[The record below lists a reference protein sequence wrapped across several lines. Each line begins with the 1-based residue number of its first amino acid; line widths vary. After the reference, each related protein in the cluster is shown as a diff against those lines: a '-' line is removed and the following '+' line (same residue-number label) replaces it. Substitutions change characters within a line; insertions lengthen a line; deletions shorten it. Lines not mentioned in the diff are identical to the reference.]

1 MEASNNEP
9 RATRPVSR
17 TMGSAPRTSDS
28 DPTTRSSQPN
38 SLASFPTVSSLSPSP
53 EGQCPSGTT
62 TRPSVDADGHRPS
75 GTTTFPTSAAHAV
88 TDDDELFCDSEL
100 PPPYPVHEEAPL
112 AVAPTAEQRQTN
124 VVKALQGK
132 MADFISGSSQRHYR
146 TIVRELS
153 DRQIPLNLLSDES
166 KAKGL
171 AQMLEEDVCSLS
183 ELVILGQFAKAIDD
197 SDTRAAEFL
206 RDTAG
211 YKPQTD
217 VTVEHKTQGLASLTD
232 TQLLTLLQALNPEQG
247 ALPEEVSN
255 E

>member
-9 RATRPVSR
+9 RTPL
-17 TMGSAPRTSDS
+17 SDS
-28 DPTTRSSQPN
+28 ATHVPRPSQPN
-38 SLASFPTVSSLSPSP
+38 PPTSFPTVSSLSPKP
-53 EGQCPSGTT
+53 EGHCPSGIT
-62 TRPSVDADGHRPS
+62 HI
-75 GTTTFPTSAAHAV
+75 V
-88 TDDDELFCDSEL
+88 TDDEFICDSEL

-112 AVAPTAEQRQTN
+112 AVTPTAEQRQTN

-232 TQLLTLLQALNPEQG
+232 TQLLTLLQALNPEQSD
-247 ALPEEVSN
+247 EVSN
-255 E
+255 G

>member
-9 RATRPVSR
+9 RATRPIPH
-17 TMGSAPRTSDS
+17 TMDS
-28 DPTTRSSQPN
+28 VPHTMDPTTRPSQSNP
-38 SLASFPTVSSLSPSP
+38 LTSFPTVSSLSPSP
-53 EGQCPSGTT
+53 EGHCPSGTT
-62 TRPSVDADGHRPS
+62 HI
-75 GTTTFPTSAAHAV
+75 V
-88 TDDDELFCDSEL
+88 TDDEFICPSDEL

-171 AQMLEEDVCSLS
+171 AQMLEEDVLSLS

-232 TQLLTLLQALNPEQG
+232 TQLLTLLQALNPEQSD
-247 ALPEEVSN
+247 EVSN
-255 E
+255 G

>member
-9 RATRPVSR
+9 RTPLSESATHVPRP
-17 TMGSAPRTSDS
+17 
-28 DPTTRSSQPN
+28 SQPN
-38 SLASFPTVSSLSPSP
+38 SLTSFPTVSSLSPKP
-53 EGQCPSGTT
+53 EGSVAGQHCPSGTT
-62 TRPSVDADGHRPS
+62 HI
-75 GTTTFPTSAAHAV
+75 V
-88 TDDDELFCDSEL
+88 TDDDFSCPSDEL

-232 TQLLTLLQALNPEQG
+232 TQLLTLLQALNPEQSD
-247 ALPEEVSN
+247 EVSN
-255 E
+255 G

>member
-9 RATRPVSR
+9 RATRPIPH
-17 TMGSAPRTSDS
+17 TT
-28 DPTTRSSQPN
+28 DPTTRPPQPN
-38 SLASFPTVSSLSPSP
+38 PPTSFPTVSSLSPSP
-53 EGQCPSGTT
+53 EGQRPSGTT
-62 TRPSVDADGHRPS
+62 TRPSVDADGHRS
-75 GTTTFPTSAAHAV
+75 TRATHIV
-88 TDDDELFCDSEL
+88 TDDEFTCEPEL

-153 DRQIPLNLLSDES
+153 DRQIPLNLLSDAS
-166 KAKGL
+166 RAKGL
-171 AQMLEEDVCSLS
+171 AQMLEEDVCTLS

-232 TQLLTLLQALNPEQG
+232 TQLLTLLQALNPEQSD
-247 ALPEEVSN
+247 EVSN
-255 E
+255 G

>member
-9 RATRPVSR
+9 RATRPIPH
-17 TMGSAPRTSDS
+17 TMDS
-28 DPTTRSSQPN
+28 VPHTTDPTTRSSQPN
-38 SLASFPTVSSLSPSP
+38 PLASFPTVSSLSPKP
-53 EGQCPSGTT
+53 EGQ
-62 TRPSVDADGHRPS
+62 RPS
-75 GTTTFPTSAAHAV
+75 GTTHIV
-88 TDDDELFCDSEL
+88 TDDEFTCPSDEL

-232 TQLLTLLQALNPEQG
+232 TQLLTLLQALNPEQSD
-247 ALPEEVSN
+247 EVSN
-255 E
+255 G

>member
-9 RATRPVSR
+9 RATRPVPH
-17 TMGSAPRTSDS
+17 TT
-28 DPTTRSSQPN
+28 DPTTRSSQSNPPT
-38 SLASFPTVSSLSPSP
+38 SFPTVSSLSPKP

-62 TRPSVDADGHRPS
+62 HI
-75 GTTTFPTSAAHAV
+75 V
-88 TDDDELFCDSEL
+88 TDDEFTCEPEL

-232 TQLLTLLQALNPEQG
+232 TQLLTLLQALNPEQSD
-247 ALPEEVSN
+247 EVSN
-255 E
+255 G

>member
-9 RATRPVSR
+9 RTPLSESATHVSR
-17 TMGSAPRTSDS
+17 P
-28 DPTTRSSQPN
+28 SQPN
-38 SLASFPTVSSLSPSP
+38 SLASFPTVSSLSPKP
-53 EGQCPSGTT
+53 EGSVADHNCPSGTT
-62 TRPSVDADGHRPS
+62 HI
-75 GTTTFPTSAAHAV
+75 V
-88 TDDDELFCDSEL
+88 TDDEFACTPDGCKPEGCFLDQEF

-232 TQLLTLLQALNPEQG
+232 TQLLTLLQALNPEQSD
-247 ALPEEVSN
+247 EVSN
-255 E
+255 G

>member
-9 RATRPVSR
+9 RATRPVPH
-17 TMGSAPRTSDS
+17 TT
-28 DPTTRSSQPN
+28 DPTTRPSQPN
-38 SLASFPTVSSLSPSP
+38 PPTSFPTVSSLSPKP
-53 EGQCPSGTT
+53 EGQ
-62 TRPSVDADGHRPS
+62 RPS
-75 GTTTFPTSAAHAV
+75 GTTHIV
-88 TDDDELFCDSEL
+88 TDDEFTCEPEL

-232 TQLLTLLQALNPEQG
+232 TQLLALLQALNPEQSD
-247 ALPEEVSN
+247 EVSN
-255 E
+255 G

>member
-9 RATRPVSR
+9 RATRPVPH
-17 TMGSAPRTSDS
+17 TT
-28 DPTTRSSQPN
+28 DPTTRPSQPN
-38 SLASFPTVSSLSPSP
+38 SLASFPTVSSLSPKP
-53 EGQCPSGTT
+53 EGQ
-62 TRPSVDADGHRPS
+62 RPS
-75 GTTTFPTSAAHAV
+75 GATHIV
-88 TDDDELFCDSEL
+88 TDDEFICEPEL

-232 TQLLTLLQALNPEQG
+232 TQLLTLLQALNPEQSD
-247 ALPEEVSN
+247 EVSN
-255 E
+255 G

>member
-9 RATRPVSR
+9 RATRPVPH
-17 TMGSAPRTSDS
+17 TT
-28 DPTTRSSQPN
+28 DPTTRPSQPN
-38 SLASFPTVSSLSPSP
+38 PPTSFPTVSSLSPKP
-53 EGQCPSGTT
+53 EGRCPSGTT
-62 TRPSVDADGHRPS
+62 HI
-75 GTTTFPTSAAHAV
+75 V
-88 TDDDELFCDSEL
+88 TDDEFTCPSDEL

-112 AVAPTAEQRQTN
+112 AVTPTAEQRQTN

-171 AQMLEEDVCSLS
+171 AQMLEEDVLSLS

-232 TQLLTLLQALNPEQG
+232 TQLLTLLQALNPEQSD
-247 ALPEEVSN
+247 EVSN
-255 E
+255 G

>member
-9 RATRPVSR
+9 RATRPVPH
-17 TMGSAPRTSDS
+17 TT
-28 DPTTRSSQPN
+28 DPTTRPSQPN
-38 SLASFPTVSSLSPSP
+38 PPTSFPTVSSLSPKP

-62 TRPSVDADGHRPS
+62 TRPSVDADGHRP
-75 GTTTFPTSAAHAV
+75 TRATHIV
-88 TDDDELFCDSEL
+88 TDDEFICEPEL

-232 TQLLTLLQALNPEQG
+232 TQLLTLLQALNPEQSD
-247 ALPEEVSN
+247 EVSN
-255 E
+255 G

>member
-9 RATRPVSR
+9 RATL
-17 TMGSAPRTSDS
+17 SDS
-28 DPTTRSSQPN
+28 ATHVPRPSQPN
-38 SLASFPTVSSLSPSP
+38 SLASFPTVSSLSPKP
-53 EGQCPSGTT
+53 EGQ
-62 TRPSVDADGHRPS
+62 RPS
-75 GTTTFPTSAAHAV
+75 GTTHIV
-88 TDDDELFCDSEL
+88 TDDEFTCPSDEL

-153 DRQIPLNLLSDES
+153 DRQIPLSLLSDES

-232 TQLLTLLQALNPEQG
+232 TQLLTLLQALNPEQSD
-247 ALPEEVSN
+247 EVSN
-255 E
+255 G

>member
-9 RATRPVSR
+9 RTPLSESATHVPRP
-17 TMGSAPRTSDS
+17 
-28 DPTTRSSQPN
+28 SQPN
-38 SLASFPTVSSLSPSP
+38 SLASFPTVSSLSPKP
-53 EGQCPSGTT
+53 EGQRPSGTT
-62 TRPSVDADGHRPS
+62 TRPSVDADGHRP
-75 GTTTFPTSAAHAV
+75 TRATHIV
-88 TDDDELFCDSEL
+88 TDDEFTCDSEL

-232 TQLLTLLQALNPEQG
+232 TQLLTLLQALNPEQSD
-247 ALPEEVSN
+247 EVSN
-255 E
+255 G

>member
-9 RATRPVSR
+9 RATRPVPH
-17 TMGSAPRTSDS
+17 TT
-28 DPTTRSSQPN
+28 DPTTRPSQPN
-38 SLASFPTVSSLSPSP
+38 SLASFPTVSSLSPKP
-53 EGQCPSGTT
+53 EGQRPSGTT
-62 TRPSVDADGHRPS
+62 TRSSVDADGHRP
-75 GTTTFPTSAAHAV
+75 TRATHIV
-88 TDDDELFCDSEL
+88 TDDEFTCEPEL

-232 TQLLTLLQALNPEQG
+232 TQLLTLLQALNPEQSD
-247 ALPEEVSN
+247 EVSN
-255 E
+255 G

>member
-9 RATRPVSR
+9 RATRPVHH
-17 TMGSAPRTSDS
+17 TSDS
-28 DPTTRSSQPN
+28 DPTTRPSQPN
-38 SLASFPTVSSLSPSP
+38 SLASFPTVSSLSPTP
-53 EGQCPSGTT
+53 EGQ
-62 TRPSVDADGHRPS
+62 RPS
-75 GTTTFPTSAAHAV
+75 GTTHIV
-88 TDDDELFCDSEL
+88 TDDDFSCPSDEL

-112 AVAPTAEQRQTN
+112 AVAPTAEQKQTN

-171 AQMLEEDVCSLS
+171 AQMLEEDVLSLS

-247 ALPEEVSN
+247 DEVSN
-255 E
+255 G

>member
-9 RATRPVSR
+9 RATRSVPH
-17 TMGSAPRTSDS
+17 TT

-38 SLASFPTVSSLSPSP
+38 SLASFPTVSSLSPKP
-53 EGQCPSGTT
+53 EGQ
-62 TRPSVDADGHRPS
+62 RPS
-75 GTTTFPTSAAHAV
+75 GTTHIV
-88 TDDDELFCDSEL
+88 TDDDFSCPSDEL

-183 ELVILGQFAKAIDD
+183 ELVILGQFANVIDD

-232 TQLLTLLQALNPEQG
+232 TQLLTLLQALNPEQSD
-247 ALPEEVSN
+247 EVSN
-255 E
+255 G

>member
-1 MEASNNEP
+1 MEATNNEP
-9 RATRPVSR
+9 RATRPAHR
-17 TMGSAPRTSDS
+17 TLDSVPRTLDS
-28 DPTTRSSQPN
+28 DPTSRSPQPN

-53 EGQCPSGTT
+53 EGHCPSGTN
-62 TRPSVDADGHRPS
+62 P
-75 GTTTFPTSAAHAV
+75 FPKSNTYAV
-88 TDDDELFCDSEL
+88 TDDEITCTPDGCKPEGCFLNQEF

-112 AVAPTAEQRQTN
+112 AVAPNAEQRQAN

-232 TQLLTLLQALNPEQG
+232 AQLLTLLQALNPEQG
-247 ALPEEVSN
+247 DEASN
-255 E
+255 G

>member
-1 MEASNNEP
+1 M
-9 RATRPVSR
+9 
-17 TMGSAPRTSDS
+17 
-28 DPTTRSSQPN
+28 
-38 SLASFPTVSSLSPSP
+38 SSLSPKP
-53 EGQCPSGTT
+53 EGQ
-62 TRPSVDADGHRPS
+62 RPS
-75 GTTTFPTSAAHAV
+75 GTTHIV
-88 TDDDELFCDSEL
+88 TDDEFTCPSDEL

-132 MADFISGSSQRHYR
+132 MADFISGSPQRHYR

-171 AQMLEEDVCSLS
+171 AQMLEEDVLSLS

-232 TQLLTLLQALNPEQG
+232 TQLLTLLQALNPEQSD
-247 ALPEEVSN
+247 EVSN
-255 E
+255 G

>member
-9 RATRPVSR
+9 RTPLSESTTHVPRP
-17 TMGSAPRTSDS
+17 
-28 DPTTRSSQPN
+28 SQPN
-38 SLASFPTVSSLSPSP
+38 PPTSFPTVSSLSPKP
-53 EGQCPSGTT
+53 EGQ
-62 TRPSVDADGHRPS
+62 RPS
-75 GTTTFPTSAAHAV
+75 GTTHIV
-88 TDDDELFCDSEL
+88 TDDEFTCPSDEL

-171 AQMLEEDVCSLS
+171 AQMLEEDVLSLS

-232 TQLLTLLQALNPEQG
+232 TQLLTLLQALNPEQSD
-247 ALPEEVSN
+247 EVSN
-255 E
+255 G

>member
-9 RATRPVSR
+9 RATRSVPH
-17 TMGSAPRTSDS
+17 TT
-28 DPTTRSSQPN
+28 DPTTRSTQPN
-38 SLASFPTVSSLSPSP
+38 SLASFPTVSSLSPKP
-53 EGQCPSGTT
+53 EGQCPSGAT
-62 TRPSVDADGHRPS
+62 HI
-75 GTTTFPTSAAHAV
+75 V
-88 TDDDELFCDSEL
+88 TDDEFVCEPEL

-183 ELVILGQFAKAIDD
+183 ELVILGQFAKAIDG

-232 TQLLTLLQALNPEQG
+232 TQLLTLLQALNPEQSD
-247 ALPEEVSN
+247 EVSN
-255 E
+255 G

>member
-9 RATRPVSR
+9 RATRSDSAPHVSR
-17 TMGSAPRTSDS
+17 T
-28 DPTTRSSQPN
+28 SQPN
-38 SLASFPTVSSLSPSP
+38 PPTSFPTVSSLSPKP
-53 EGQCPSGTT
+53 EGQ
-62 TRPSVDADGHRPS
+62 RPS

-88 TDDDELFCDSEL
+88 TDDEFICDSEL

-232 TQLLTLLQALNPEQG
+232 TQLLTLLQALNPEQSD
-247 ALPEEVSN
+247 EVSN
-255 E
+255 G

>member
-9 RATRPVSR
+9 RATRPVPH
-17 TMGSAPRTSDS
+17 TMDS
-28 DPTTRSSQPN
+28 VPHTTDPTTRPSQPN
-38 SLASFPTVSSLSPSP
+38 SPTSFPTVSSLSPKP
-53 EGQCPSGTT
+53 EGQ
-62 TRPSVDADGHRPS
+62 RPS
-75 GTTTFPTSAAHAV
+75 GTTHIV
-88 TDDDELFCDSEL
+88 TDDDFSCPSDEL

-232 TQLLTLLQALNPEQG
+232 TQLLTLLQALNPEQSD
-247 ALPEEVSN
+247 EVSN
-255 E
+255 G

>member
-9 RATRPVSR
+9 RATRSVPH
-17 TMGSAPRTSDS
+17 TMDS
-28 DPTTRSSQPN
+28 VPHTTDPTTRPSQPN
-38 SLASFPTVSSLSPSP
+38 PPTSFPTVSSLSPKP
-53 EGQCPSGTT
+53 EGQ
-62 TRPSVDADGHRPS
+62 RPS
-75 GTTTFPTSAAHAV
+75 GTTHIV
-88 TDDDELFCDSEL
+88 TDDDFSCPSDEL

-112 AVAPTAEQRQTN
+112 AVTPTAEQRQTN

-171 AQMLEEDVCSLS
+171 AQMLEEDVLSLS

-247 ALPEEVSN
+247 ASPEEVN
-255 E
+255 NG

>member
-9 RATRPVSR
+9 RATRPVPH
-17 TMGSAPRTSDS
+17 TT

-38 SLASFPTVSSLSPSP
+38 PLASFPTMSSLSPKP
-53 EGQCPSGTT
+53 EGSVAGHNCPSGTIT
-62 TRPSVDADGHRPS
+62 SSTRATPV
-75 GTTTFPTSAAHAV
+75 V
-88 TDDDELFCDSEL
+88 TDDDEFTCPSDEL

-132 MADFISGSSQRHYR
+132 MADFISGSSPRHYR

-153 DRQIPLNLLSDES
+153 DRQIPLNLLSDGS
-166 KAKGL
+166 RAKGL
-171 AQMLEEDVCSLS
+171 AQMLEEDVCTLS

-247 ALPEEVSN
+247 ALPEEVN
-255 E
+255 Q

>member
-9 RATRPVSR
+9 RATRPVPH
-17 TMGSAPRTSDS
+17 TT
-28 DPTTRSSQPN
+28 DPTTRPSQPN
-38 SLASFPTVSSLSPSP
+38 PLASFPTMSSLSPKP
-53 EGQCPSGTT
+53 EGQ
-62 TRPSVDADGHRPS
+62 RPS
-75 GTTTFPTSAAHAV
+75 GTTHIV
-88 TDDDELFCDSEL
+88 TDDEFTCPSDEL

-112 AVAPTAEQRQTN
+112 AVAPSAEQRQTN

-171 AQMLEEDVCSLS
+171 AQMLEEDVLSLS

-232 TQLLTLLQALNPEQG
+232 TQLLTLLQALNPEQSDEANNG
-247 ALPEEVSN
+247 
-255 E
+255 

>member
-9 RATRPVSR
+9 RATTQKSMNHVSR
-17 TMGSAPRTSDS
+17 P
-28 DPTTRSSQPN
+28 PQPN
-38 SLASFPTVSSLSPSP
+38 PPTSFPTVSSLSPKP
-53 EGQCPSGTT
+53 EGQ
-62 TRPSVDADGHRPS
+62 RPS
-75 GTTTFPTSAAHAV
+75 GATHIV
-88 TDDDELFCDSEL
+88 TDDEFICEPEL

-171 AQMLEEDVCSLS
+171 AQMLEEDVLSLS

-232 TQLLTLLQALNPEQG
+232 TQLLTLLQALNPEQSD
-247 ALPEEVSN
+247 EVSN
-255 E
+255 G

>member
-9 RATRPVSR
+9 RATRPVPH
-17 TMGSAPRTSDS
+17 TT

-38 SLASFPTVSSLSPSP
+38 SLASFPTVSSLSPKP
-53 EGQCPSGTT
+53 EGQ
-62 TRPSVDADGHRPS
+62 RPS
-75 GTTTFPTSAAHAV
+75 GTTHIV
-88 TDDDELFCDSEL
+88 TDDDFSCPSDEL

-112 AVAPTAEQRQTN
+112 PIVPTAEQRQTN

-171 AQMLEEDVCSLS
+171 AQMLEEDVCTLS

-232 TQLLTLLQALNPEQG
+232 TQLLTLLQALNPEQSD
-247 ALPEEVSN
+247 EVSN
-255 E
+255 G

>member
-9 RATRPVSR
+9 RATRPVPH
-17 TMGSAPRTSDS
+17 TT
-28 DPTTRSSQPN
+28 DPTTRPSQPN
-38 SLASFPTVSSLSPSP
+38 SLASFPTVSSLSPKP
-53 EGQCPSGTT
+53 EGSVAGQHCPSGTT
-62 TRPSVDADGHRPS
+62 HI
-75 GTTTFPTSAAHAV
+75 V
-88 TDDDELFCDSEL
+88 TDDDFSCPSDEL

-232 TQLLTLLQALNPEQG
+232 TQLLTLLQALNPEQSD
-247 ALPEEVSN
+247 EVSN
-255 E
+255 G

>member
-9 RATRPVSR
+9 RATRPVPH
-17 TMGSAPRTSDS
+17 TMDS
-28 DPTTRSSQPN
+28 VPHTTDPTTRPSQPN
-38 SLASFPTVSSLSPSP
+38 PPTSFPTVSSLSPKP
-53 EGQCPSGTT
+53 EGQ
-62 TRPSVDADGHRPS
+62 RPS
-75 GTTTFPTSAAHAV
+75 GPTHIV
-88 TDDDELFCDSEL
+88 TDDEFICSPEL

-171 AQMLEEDVCSLS
+171 AQMLEEDVLSLS

-232 TQLLTLLQALNPEQG
+232 TQLLTLLQALNPEQSD
-247 ALPEEVSN
+247 EVSN
-255 E
+255 G

>member
-9 RATRPVSR
+9 RATL
-17 TMGSAPRTSDS
+17 SDS
-28 DPTTRSSQPN
+28 ATHVPRPSQPN
-38 SLASFPTVSSLSPSP
+38 PLASFPTVSSLSPKP
-53 EGQCPSGTT
+53 EGQ
-62 TRPSVDADGHRPS
+62 RPS
-75 GTTTFPTSAAHAV
+75 GTTHIV
-88 TDDDELFCDSEL
+88 TDDDFSCPSDEL

-153 DRQIPLNLLSDES
+153 DRQIPLSLLSDES

-232 TQLLTLLQALNPEQG
+232 TQLLTLLQALNPEQSD
-247 ALPEEVSN
+247 EVSN
-255 E
+255 G

>member
-9 RATRPVSR
+9 RTPLSDSATHVSR
-17 TMGSAPRTSDS
+17 P
-28 DPTTRSSQPN
+28 PQPN
-38 SLASFPTVSSLSPSP
+38 SLASFPTVSSLSPKP
-53 EGQCPSGTT
+53 EGQ
-62 TRPSVDADGHRPS
+62 RPS
-75 GTTTFPTSAAHAV
+75 GTTHIV
-88 TDDDELFCDSEL
+88 TDDDFSCPSDEL

-232 TQLLTLLQALNPEQG
+232 TQLLTLLQALNPEQSD
-247 ALPEEVSN
+247 EVSN
-255 E
+255 G

>member
-1 MEASNNEP
+1 M
-9 RATRPVSR
+9 
-17 TMGSAPRTSDS
+17 
-28 DPTTRSSQPN
+28 
-38 SLASFPTVSSLSPSP
+38 
-53 EGQCPSGTT
+53 
-62 TRPSVDADGHRPS
+62 
-75 GTTTFPTSAAHAV
+75 
-88 TDDDELFCDSEL
+88 
-100 PPPYPVHEEAPL
+100 HEEAPL

-153 DRQIPLNLLSDES
+153 DRQIPLNLLTDES

-171 AQMLEEDVCSLS
+171 AQMLEEDVLSLS

-232 TQLLTLLQALNPEQG
+232 TQLLTLLQALNPEQSD
-247 ALPEEVSN
+247 EVSN
-255 E
+255 G

>member
-9 RATRPVSR
+9 RATLSDSATHVSR
-17 TMGSAPRTSDS
+17 P
-28 DPTTRSSQPN
+28 SQPN
-38 SLASFPTVSSLSPSP
+38 SLASFPTVSSLSPKP
-53 EGQCPSGTT
+53 EGQ
-62 TRPSVDADGHRPS
+62 RPS
-75 GTTTFPTSAAHAV
+75 GTTHIV
-88 TDDDELFCDSEL
+88 TDDEFTCPSDEL

-232 TQLLTLLQALNPEQG
+232 TQLLTLLQALNPEQSD
-247 ALPEEVSN
+247 EVSN
-255 E
+255 G

>member
-9 RATRPVSR
+9 RTPLSESATHVSR
-17 TMGSAPRTSDS
+17 P
-28 DPTTRSSQPN
+28 PQPN
-38 SLASFPTVSSLSPSP
+38 SLASFPTVSSLSPKP
-53 EGQCPSGTT
+53 EGQ
-62 TRPSVDADGHRPS
+62 RPS
-75 GTTTFPTSAAHAV
+75 GTIHIV
-88 TDDDELFCDSEL
+88 TDDEFTCEPEL

-112 AVAPTAEQRQTN
+112 AVTPTAEQRQTN

-247 ALPEEVSN
+247 ALPEEVN
-255 E
+255 NG

>member
-9 RATRPVSR
+9 RATRPVPH
-17 TMGSAPRTSDS
+17 TT

-38 SLASFPTVSSLSPSP
+38 PPTSFPTVSSLSPKP
-53 EGQCPSGTT
+53 EGQ
-62 TRPSVDADGHRPS
+62 RPS
-75 GTTTFPTSAAHAV
+75 GTTHIV
-88 TDDDELFCDSEL
+88 TDDEFICEPEL

-232 TQLLTLLQALNPEQG
+232 TQLLTLLQALNPEQSD
-247 ALPEEVSN
+247 EVSN
-255 E
+255 G

>member
-9 RATRPVSR
+9 RATRPVPH
-17 TMGSAPRTSDS
+17 TT
-28 DPTTRSSQPN
+28 DPTTRPPQPN
-38 SLASFPTVSSLSPSP
+38 PPTSFPTVSSLSPKP
-53 EGQCPSGTT
+53 EGQ
-62 TRPSVDADGHRPS
+62 RPS
-75 GTTTFPTSAAHAV
+75 GTTHIV
-88 TDDDELFCDSEL
+88 TDDDFSCDSEL

-247 ALPEEVSN
+247 EEVSN
-255 E
+255 G

>member
-1 MEASNNEP
+1 MEASNNEHCSPLSETTNVVSKLSETATYVTRLSEVTNSVP
-9 RATRPVSR
+9 RP
-17 TMGSAPRTSDS
+17 
-28 DPTTRSSQPN
+28 SQPN
-38 SLASFPTVSSLSPSP
+38 PPTSFPTVSSLSPKP
-53 EGQCPSGTT
+53 EGQCPSGANPFPKSTT
-62 TRPSVDADGHRPS
+62 HI
-75 GTTTFPTSAAHAV
+75 V
-88 TDDDELFCDSEL
+88 TDDEFTCEPEL

-112 AVAPTAEQRQTN
+112 AVTPTAEQRQTN

-171 AQMLEEDVCSLS
+171 AQMLEEDVLSLS

-232 TQLLTLLQALNPEQG
+232 TQLLTLLQALNPEQSD
-247 ALPEEVSN
+247 EVSN
-255 E
+255 G

>member
-1 MEASNNEP
+1 M
-9 RATRPVSR
+9 
-17 TMGSAPRTSDS
+17 
-28 DPTTRSSQPN
+28 
-38 SLASFPTVSSLSPSP
+38 SSLSPKP
-53 EGQCPSGTT
+53 EGSVAGHNCPSGTN
-62 TRPSVDADGHRPS
+62 S
-75 GTTTFPTSAAHAV
+75 FPKSATHAV
-88 TDDDELFCDSEL
+88 TDDEFTCTPDGCKPEGCFLDQEF

-112 AVAPTAEQRQTN
+112 PIAPTAEQRQTN

-132 MADFISGSSQRHYR
+132 MADFISGSSPRHYR

-153 DRQIPLNLLSDES
+153 DRQIPLNLLSDAS
-166 KAKGL
+166 RAKGL
-171 AQMLEEDVCSLS
+171 AQMLEEDVCTLS

-232 TQLLTLLQALNPEQG
+232 AQLLTLLQALNPEQG
-247 ALPEEVSN
+247 ALPEEVN
-255 E
+255 Q

>member
-9 RATRPVSR
+9 RATRPVPH
-17 TMGSAPRTSDS
+17 TT
-28 DPTTRSSQPN
+28 DPTTRSTQPN
-38 SLASFPTVSSLSPSP
+38 SLASFPTVSSLSPKP
-53 EGQCPSGTT
+53 EGQ
-62 TRPSVDADGHRPS
+62 RPS
-75 GTTTFPTSAAHAV
+75 GTTHIV
-88 TDDDELFCDSEL
+88 TDDDFSCPSDEL

-232 TQLLTLLQALNPEQG
+232 TQLLTLLQALNPEQSD
-247 ALPEEVSN
+247 EVSN
-255 E
+255 G

>member
-9 RATRPVSR
+9 RATRPVPH
-17 TMGSAPRTSDS
+17 TMDS
-28 DPTTRSSQPN
+28 VPHTTDHTTRSPQPN
-38 SLASFPTVSSLSPSP
+38 PPTSFPTVSSLSPKP
-53 EGQCPSGTT
+53 EGQ
-62 TRPSVDADGHRPS
+62 RPS
-75 GTTTFPTSAAHAV
+75 GTTHIV
-88 TDDDELFCDSEL
+88 TDDDFSCPSDEL

-171 AQMLEEDVCSLS
+171 AQMLEEDVLSLS

-232 TQLLTLLQALNPEQG
+232 TQLLTLLQALNPEQSD
-247 ALPEEVSN
+247 EVSN
-255 E
+255 G